1 MEPILIDLPEA
12 IETPRLYI
20 RKPLPGDGPV
30 VNASILET
38 WEALHATMPWAR
50 ERPTVEASEA
60 VARQH
65 HAAFI
70 TRKDLPMYVFLADRR
85 THVAC
90 TGLHRMDWD
99 VPRFEIG
106 YWVRSSFEGQGYVSE
121 TVRALSDFAFA
132 KLGAKRVEIRCSH
145 RNTRSQRVAERCGFT
160 LEARLRNEAREPD
173 GELRDTL
180 IYAKIAEASRAGAS
194 T

>member
-1 MEPILIDLPEA
+1 MNPILIDLPEA
-12 IETPRLYI
+12 IKTARLYI
-20 RKPLPGDGPV
+20 RRPLPGDGLV

-38 WEALHATMPWAR
+38 WESLHETMPWAR
-50 ERPTVEASEA
+50 ERPTVDESEA
-60 VARQH
+60 IARKH
-65 HAAFI
+65 HAAFLAR
-70 TRKDLPMYVFLADRR
+70 TDLPMYVFLADRR

-106 YWVRSSFEGQGYVSE
+106 YWVRRSFEGQGYVTE
-121 TVRALSDFAFA
+121 TVRALTDFAMTTLA
-132 KLGAKRVEIRCSH
+132 AVRVEIRCSH
-145 RNTRSQRVAERCGFT
+145 RNARSQQVAERCGFT
-160 LEARLRNEAREPD
+160 LEGRLRHDAREPN

-180 IYAKIAEASRAGAS
+180 IYAKIAEASRSGAS